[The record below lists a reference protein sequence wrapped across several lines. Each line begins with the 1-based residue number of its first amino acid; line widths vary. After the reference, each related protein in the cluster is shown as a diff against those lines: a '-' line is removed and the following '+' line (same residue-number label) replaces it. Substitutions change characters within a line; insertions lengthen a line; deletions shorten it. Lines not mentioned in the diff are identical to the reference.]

1 MQINEHK
8 LYILSSYRPEYPLNS
23 FNYVSVQ
30 STLCVYIF
38 VCVCVCVCVCVIT
51 WLLVWCVVDVHANA
65 CAIHR

>member
-8 LYILSSYRPEYPLNS
+8 LYILSNYRPEYPLNS

-30 STLCVYIF
+30 STFICLDI
-38 VCVCVCVCVCVIT
+38 CVCVCVIT
-51 WLLVWCVVDVHANA
+51 RLLVWCMVGVHVNA